1 MTDALA
7 RLLDGAIDYAGLF
20 PPAKLPMDEAVDN
33 YLRYRSGK
41 EAWILDRFVCSS
53 ARLEE
58 LREALATRDVGEP
71 VPVSVVGSSG
81 GDWGDGL
88 EHDASAMSRFI
99 GGVGSKADIEAFEIR
114 VPDHARISEYLTDLR
129 AFSQV
134 EVFCELPWAPEMAD
148 SLGLIAEQDWLG
160 AKARTGG
167 LEASAFPSCEELAE
181 LLQQCVQLELSF
193 KLTAGLH
200 HPIRSH
206 RDEVGTKMHGFLNV
220 LVATAMMTAH
230 DLSSKEAATILAA
243 ENPADFS
250 FQGQS
255 VRFGDW
261 QADLEDIEDAR
272 SLFLGIGSCSVE
284 EPIQDLCDL
293 GGPFNVASL

>member
-20 PPAKLPMDEAVDN
+20 PPAKLSMGEAVDN

-53 ARLEE
+53 TRLEE
-58 LREALATRDVGEP
+58 LREVLSLRTFGEP

-88 EHDASAMSRFI
+88 SYDAGAMSQFVNQA
-99 GGVGSKADIEAFEIR
+99 GDDADIEAFEIR
-114 VPDHARISEYLTDLR
+114 VPDHARVGEYLADLR

-134 EVFCELPWAPEMAD
+134 DVFCELPWAPEMAD
-148 SLGLIAEQDWLG
+148 SMGLIAEQDWLG

-181 LLQQCVQLELSF
+181 FLQQCVQLELSF

-230 DLSSKEAATILAA
+230 DLSSKEAALILAS

-250 FQGQS
+250 FVGPTI
-255 VRFGDW
+255 RFGDW

-284 EPIQDLCDL
+284 EPIQDLREL
-293 GGPFNVASL
+293 KLI